1 MSKESSSL
9 VERLVRELSEFD
21 TPEPKKQQGSGMASG
36 ERKEPLKFS
45 SH

>member
-21 TPEPKKQQGSGMASG
+21 TPEPKKQGNGVASG